1 MDTALMKVLQT
12 SSSNFF
18 DRFAEENKFNPIMKN
33 VGEGLSAITNV
44 GGQSNKKVYL
54 VPHPISPT
62 NIDSGYGGEVVYYAM
77 SLDDTGQLKPVI
89 GNNSSGE
96 NTMFAW
102 STKEVTQQVIT
113 KQIQSDKID
122 TYTLENEDILS
133 EDIAQ
138 SNIDAETIKNKT
150 IAEVGGKAILPMG
163 AF

>member
-1 MDTALMKVLQT
+1 MVVTFLITCCVT
-12 SSSNFF
+12 SLVDQANIVFS
-18 DRFAEENKFNPIMKN
+18 P
-33 VGEGLSAITNV
+33 GE
-44 GGQSNKKVYL
+44 
-54 VPHPISPT
+54 
-62 NIDSGYGGEVVYYAM
+62 
-77 SLDDTGQLKPVI
+77 LKPVI

-102 STKEVTQQVIT
+102 STKEVTQQVIK

-122 TYTLENEDILS
+122 AYTLENEDILS

-138 SNIDAETIKNKT
+138 SNINAETIKNKT